1 MESQLPPP
9 IPPAPVPPAAVTPKT
24 PGLAIAALVL
34 GIISV
39 GGGSILLIPTI
50 LAIVFGH
57 IAYSRIK
64 KDPSLGGGGL
74 AIAGFVLG
82 YVSIFVGIITAG
94 LLAAMAIPAFQKVRE
109 SSLQKAMV
117 NDARQI
123 AAAAQQVMLENG
135 EQPVTFRIDPA
146 TGAVSG
152 PISEYVKQVTKGT
165 REVDGLIENTTDT
178 FSLQNPHAWRG
189 QPVVFDANG
198 QPR

>member
-9 IPPAPVPPAAVTPKT
+9 IPTAPAAPKT
-24 PGLAIAALVL
+24 PGLAIASLVL

-39 GGGSILLIPTI
+39 GGGSILLIPTV

-123 AAAAQQVMLENG
+123 AAAAQQVMLETG
-135 EQPVTFRIDPA
+135 EPSVTFRIDPE

-165 REVDGLIENTTDT
+165 REVDGLIETATDT